1 MVLVVSDTGI
11 GIPEAKL
18 AILKQLLSNGSQEME
33 AEGFGLRNVNERIKI
48 YFGSEYGIRVDSE
61 DGVGTE
67 VQIVIPKVLH
77 GEDDA

>member
-1 MVLVVSDTGI
+1 VVLVVSDTGI